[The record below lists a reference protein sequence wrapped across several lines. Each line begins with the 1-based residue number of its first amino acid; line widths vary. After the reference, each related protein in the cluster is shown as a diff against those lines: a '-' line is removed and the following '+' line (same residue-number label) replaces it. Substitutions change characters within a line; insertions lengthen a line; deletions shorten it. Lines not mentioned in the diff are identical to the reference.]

1 MIALTAGPWSGRYH
15 NGPSW
20 TLTLEEVRAVLI
32 AVPDK
37 PAMCAAL
44 GVDQFSNPKADR
56 ALQILRK
63 ARLIEYRG
71 SWSRTPAGDAEVKRL
86 KEVSP

>member
-1 MIALTAGPWSGRYH
+1 MITLTAGPWSGHHR
-15 NGPSW
+15 NGAPW
-20 TLTLEEVRAVLI
+20 TMTLEELRAVLI

-37 PAMCAAL
+37 PAICAAL
-44 GVDQFSNPKADR
+44 GIERLSDRKGDR
-56 ALQILRK
+56 ALQLLRQ

-71 SWSRTPAGDAEVKRL
+71 SWSRTALGDAEVKRL

>member
-1 MIALTAGPWSGRYH
+1 MTNLTAGPWSGRYH
-15 NGPSW
+15 DGTTW

-44 GVDQFSNPKADR
+44 CVSNFTDPKADR
-56 ALQILRK
+56 ALQLLRK
-63 ARLIEYRG
+63 ARLIEYRSG
-71 SWSRTPAGDAEVKRL
+71 WARTPLGDAEVSR
-86 KEVSP
+86 